1 MSIEP
6 AVNAPQAPVVETS
19 PDVPKDQA
27 AFLREMVRRLDPDG
41 AHAVAE
47 TPEAL
52 ANLAAQR
59 LVSTTF
65 LEPLVREA
73 RETAAPTGR
82 FAPGATETR
91 FGHMLDQRFADSIAA
106 SPDFAPVASMERNL
120 LTQIRRS
127 LAAQD
132 AGALRS

>member
-6 AVNAPQAPVVETS
+6 TFNASLATVEHD
-19 PDVPKDQA
+19 PEPPKDQA
-27 AFLREMVRRLDPDG
+27 AFLREMIRRLDPDG
-41 AHAVAE
+41 TDASAE

-59 LVSTTF
+59 LISTTF

-73 RETAAPTGR
+73 REASTPTGR

-106 SPDFAPVASMERNL
+106 SPDFGPVASMERHL

-132 AGALRS
+132 AGAIPS

>member
-6 AVNAPQAPVVETS
+6 TFTS
-19 PDVPKDQA
+19 PVATVERDPEPPKDQA

-41 AHAVAE
+41 TDAPPE
-47 TPEAL
+47 TPEGL

-65 LEPLVREA
+65 LEPLVRED
-73 RETAAPTGR
+73 REASAPTGR

-106 SPDFAPVASMERNL
+106 SPDFGPVASMERQL
-120 LTQIRRS
+120 LTQIRRG
-127 LAAQD
+127 LAVQD
-132 AGALRS
+132 AGATRA

>member
-6 AVNAPQAPVVETS
+6 TFDAPSAPGVETA
-19 PDVPKDQA
+19 PDAPKDQA

-41 AHAVAE
+41 ESVAVE

-73 RETAAPTGR
+73 REATAPTGR

-106 SPDFAPVASMERNL
+106 SPDFAPVASMERSL

-127 LAAQD
+127 LAAQN
-132 AGALRS
+132 AGAIRS